1 MIINWFS
8 PLPPARSGIASFTR
22 FLLPYLQRRATVRL
36 WTHQPVIETLSAEIV
51 RYRPGR
57 LTAQQEHMLETADQN
72 IYNLGNNA
80 LHHADMLDLFLLYPG
95 SAIIHDGNLR
105 GLFRGYFH
113 SRHSVPDLHK
123 MVEHYSNG
131 KSFSSH
137 RRLQSRLADYL
148 DREGSCHL
156 ETHIHRL
163 APKIWVHTS
172 EAKRQFPK
180 AKKLNLMYPVRSCP
194 APHSRG
200 KGPIHVTLFGS
211 LNAFRPIVP
220 LLKILA
226 AFPQKNSM
234 VLHIVGHFLDDSIEN
249 SEAEIRKA
257 VAKLKLI
264 PSVSIHGFVS
274 DERLEELLS
283 MMDLAIN
290 LRTRSHG
297 EASFSQLQ
305 IWSHGIPSVVSDIG
319 WFKDLPDSIVTKVA
333 PKDEKKVLHDI
344 WRRAINGDPQLRL
357 QGELGRQYL
366 QTHHSP
372 QAYADAILPAPSNLR
387 RHQNAYNSTSSAW
400 I

>member
-8 PLPPARSGIASFTR
+8 PLPPARSGIANFTR
-22 FLLPYLQRRATVRL
+22 FLLPYLQKRAAVRL
-36 WTHQPVIETLSAEIV
+36 WTHQPLVETLSAETV
-51 RYRPGR
+51 RYQPGR
-57 LTAQQEHMLETADQN
+57 LTRQQESMLEIADHN

-80 LHHADMLDLFLLYPG
+80 LHHGDMLDLFLLYPG
-95 SAIIHDGNLR
+95 SAIVHDGNLR
-105 GLFRGYFH
+105 GLFSGHFH
-113 SRHSVPDLHK
+113 SRHSIRGLHEV
-123 MVEHYSNG
+123 VEHYSNG
-131 KSFSSH
+131 KSLKAH
-137 RRLQSRLADYL
+137 RRLQSRLESYL
-148 DREGSCHL
+148 ERDGARQL
-156 ETHIHRL
+156 EAHIHRV
-163 APKIWVHTS
+163 APRIWVHTN

-194 APHSRG
+194 SPHSRG
-200 KGPIHVTLFGS
+200 NGPIHVTLFGS

-226 AFPQKNSM
+226 AFPQKQSL
-234 VLHIVGHFLDDSIEN
+234 VLHIIGHFLDDSIEN

-257 VAKLKLI
+257 VVKLKLI
-264 PSVSIHGFVS
+264 PNVSIHGFVS

-319 WFKDLPDSIVTKVA
+319 WFKDLPDTIVTKVA
-333 PKDEKKVLHDI
+333 PGDQRKVLHNV
-344 WRRAINGDPQLRL
+344 WQRLVKRDPKLRM

-366 QTHHSP
+366 QKHHSP
-372 QAYADAILPAPSNLR
+372 QTYADAVIPFQPTIMRQKHAHDSVSP
-387 RHQNAYNSTSSAW
+387 AW